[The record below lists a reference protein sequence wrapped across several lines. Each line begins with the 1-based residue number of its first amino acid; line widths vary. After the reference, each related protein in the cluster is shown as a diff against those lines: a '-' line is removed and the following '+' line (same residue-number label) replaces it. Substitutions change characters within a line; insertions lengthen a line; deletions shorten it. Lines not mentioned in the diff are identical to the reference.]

1 MFSRSKHLLSK
12 NIPIQGVT
20 RLPQFGV
27 SDGGIWELRLLSH
40 YYLKCNLVFL
50 VGRRSMNYVGP
61 DLSSSLKNPDGHPP
75 RGVPQC
81 PSTHGLW
88 CEAHLGA
95 QNPASPIPPADTS
108 PPWPLVTSCSIRC
121 STSSVF
127 IKAYG
132 RNWKIQNQS
141 CLLMFISRLN
151 FSSGLSQEYSFWWG
165 HLPGWVVGSFSSLL
179 LTVALGFTEMLP
191 CTEIVMCPGAWDTA
205 LFPTDG
211 LFKTLPPLL
220 AASFQCLPIH

>member
-40 YYLKCNLVFL
+40 YYLKCNLAFL

-127 IKAYG
+127 LMLMAEIEKYKTSLAY
-132 RNWKIQNQS
+132 S
-141 CLLMFISRLN
+141 CLFLDSTFPLVWVRSIHFDEAICLVELL
-151 FSSGLSQEYSFWWG
+151 GLFPPCY
-165 HLPGWVVGSFSSLL
+165 SLL
-179 LTVALGFTEMLP
+179 L
-191 CTEIVMCPGAWDTA
+191 WDLQKCYHA
-205 LFPTDG
+205 Q
-211 LFKTLPPLL
+211 K
-220 AASFQCLPIH
+220 